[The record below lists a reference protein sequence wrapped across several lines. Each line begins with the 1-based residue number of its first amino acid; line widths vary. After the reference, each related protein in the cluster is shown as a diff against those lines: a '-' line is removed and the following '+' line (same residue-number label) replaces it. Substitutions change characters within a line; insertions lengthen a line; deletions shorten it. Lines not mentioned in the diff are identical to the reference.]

1 MVYTSK
7 RERTVTQKDIANKA
21 MDMVDDLFTF
31 SSDEPTEIEN
41 RFFSYILIENKVA
54 LPFSYF
60 QLIVNEHLE
69 ELFKKV
75 GSSSK
80 N

>member
-1 MVYTSK
+1 MAK
-7 RERTVTQKDIANKA
+7 RELLGASRDMATKA

-31 SSDEPTEIEN
+31 GSEGPTEIEN
-41 RFFSYILIENKVA
+41 RYFSYILIDQEVA

-60 QLIVNEHLE
+60 QLIVKDHQEK
-69 ELFKKV
+69 LFTMV